1 MFNCCSFE
9 FKLSMEQRK
18 CGFLLQK
25 PSKTS
30 FKKLRKSC
38 KLHNLSHNSQFSS
51 HNLPQKFRIVSGFFF
66 VTPYQKAC
74 LSFRYQTLKT
84 MLNHISKHL
93 KVFIR
98 LNLEIQLTI
107 KISEKTEQRRFGVI
121 LAPFSS

>member
-51 HNLPQKFRIVSGFFF
+51 HNLPQKFRIVSVVVVFFF
-66 VTPYQKAC
+66 VTPYQRAC

-93 KVFIR
+93 KVYQKYSAVHCIFKSLLGLCHVEYITS
-98 LNLEIQLTI
+98 QT
-107 KISEKTEQRRFGVI
+107 
-121 LAPFSS
+121 